1 MDVVEAD
8 SLRAKGMGFAGKAAI
23 HPNQLKPVNAV
34 FRTSPE
40 DLATARESL
49 AAFEAAGGGALRS
62 GGQMIDAALLRRQR
76 MLLEVASLTPAMNG
90 SDERRVG
97 KEGFIKFRSVCSPI
111 H

>member
-1 MDVVEAD
+1 MPSLDLVNMDVVEAD

-49 AAFEAAGGGALRS
+49 AAFEAAGDRKSAVEGKSVSVRVDLGG
-62 GGQMIDAALLRRQR
+62 RRISKKKKRKDRHSRNQ
-76 MLLEVASLTPAMNG
+76 
-90 SDERRVG
+90 
-97 KEGFIKFRSVCSPI
+97 
-111 H
+111 